1 VTSVRCSAVFM
12 TSERSVFRK
21 TTRLIHQAL
30 LKVNYAKTKVEFV
43 DVSDVG
49 NVMEETVSD
58 VI

>member
-1 VTSVRCSAVFM
+1 M
-12 TSERSVFRK
+12 TSERSVFRN

>member
-1 VTSVRCSAVFM
+1 M

-43 DVSDVG
+43 DVSEVG